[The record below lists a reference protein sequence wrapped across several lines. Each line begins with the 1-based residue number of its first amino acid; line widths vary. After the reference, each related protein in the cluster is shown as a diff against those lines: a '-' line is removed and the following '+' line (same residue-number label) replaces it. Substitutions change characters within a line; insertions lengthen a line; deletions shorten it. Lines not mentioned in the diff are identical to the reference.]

1 MYTFCNINDSF
12 PVSYA
17 ILIYI
22 CFVLCVN
29 KRNLLIICMLMFLC
43 MFWRFS
49 ETLAK
54 CAYLIEKNGFRA
66 ILKP

>member
-17 ILIYI
+17 ILINI
-22 CFVLCVN
+22 CFVLCIN
-29 KRNLLIICMLMFLC
+29 KRNLLIICILMFYVC
-43 MFWRFS
+43 FGVFS